1 MKKSMFLF
9 LTLIGFIAV
18 LGSSCKK
25 DTSAVIFATIDAYT
39 VTFNPEVLNTETYA
53 WAFGDDGTSTKAN
66 PVHTYAMVG
75 TYTVTLTVTG
85 KYGEGTATKEIR
97 ITKESIQTSFYGDWE
112 SGQVTGSD
120 NHNWRGKQVV
130 ASDRISIINDGGARQ
145 GNYYARVEVRNGD
158 NPLNCCQGTDRAEVL
173 EMQNADNSKIYEN
186 LSSGT
191 QRYSFS
197 VKFDE
202 SWQTIVE
209 HGNGAYGIFLQLHG
223 PDNLGASP
231 AWAFSATDNIHF
243 NMFSGDIITSINV
256 AHALSNG
263 ALNKGNWIDFILTVK
278 YAKDNAGFVN
288 IMRRDEGQTDFTEVL
303 DISNTPT
310 LQYSSNVNG
319 GAVDDYYIK
328 HGLYRNQQD
337 FTSILYLDGFT
348 REAAH

>member
-9 LTLIGFIAV
+9 LILIDLMAI

-85 KYGEGTATKEIR
+85 KYGEGTVTKEIR

-173 EMQNADNSKIYEN
+173 DMQNADNSKIYEN
-186 LSSGT
+186 LSNGI

-197 VKFDE
+197 VKFDK

-209 HGNGAYGIFLQLHG
+209 HGNGAWGIFLQLHG
-223 PDNLGASP
+223 PDNLGTNP
-231 AWAFSATDNIHF
+231 AWAFNATDNIRF
-243 NMFSGDIITSINV
+243 NMRVGDITTSKLG
-256 AHALSNG
+256 AYDLSNG
-263 ALNKGNWIDFILTVK
+263 ALNVGHWIDFILTVK
-278 YAKDNAGFVN
+278 YAKDNTGFVN
-288 IMRRDEGQTDFTEVL
+288 IMRRNEGQTDFTEVL

-319 GAVDDYYIK
+319 GAVGEHYIK

-348 REAAH
+348 RESAY